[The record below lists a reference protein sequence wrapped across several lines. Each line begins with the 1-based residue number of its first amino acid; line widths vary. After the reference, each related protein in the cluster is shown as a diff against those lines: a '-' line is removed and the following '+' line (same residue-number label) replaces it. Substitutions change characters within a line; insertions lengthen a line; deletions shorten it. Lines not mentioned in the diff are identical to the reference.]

1 MKKGLL
7 RAAITTALT
16 VAFAVPAFANP
27 FSDVPSTHWAYKAV
41 NDLQKAGIV
50 EGYNGKFNGNQNM
63 TRYEM
68 AQVIANAMTKAQT
81 AEQKETVGKLSK
93 EFATEL
99 MSLGVKVDGIEK
111 KVDDMVKVSGDA
123 RVRYF
128 NTDDMDANDA
138 GSITDYRA
146 RVSFDGK
153 INDNL
158 KFNARLSSGNALV
171 ENSSKGINL
180 DTANVTFNTYGL
192 ENTVGRQDIKLG
204 SGFIMDTQMNGVA
217 SKIGGLKVFGGNAS
231 QNFSTASGANQVETV
246 YGAEYG
252 MNIGGAKVAADYLKI
267 ADKVT
272 DGKQEIYGANISG
285 KIMNGVSASAE
296 YFTNNDKDA
305 DAVAYGVK
313 LDNIGLSATYRD
325 VEANGLTKYSTM
337 NNNRFNEAM
346 NANGF
351 KGMEYQ
357 FDKGLGKNAVLTVK
371 HQDFETQQGAELAA
385 RTSAVVNVKF

>member
-27 FSDVPSTHWAYKAV
+27 FSDVPSNHWAYQAV
-41 NDLQKAGIV
+41 TDLQKAGIV
-50 EGYNGKFNGNQNM
+50 EGYNGKFNGTQNM

-68 AQVIANAMTKAQT
+68 AQVVANAMTKAQT

-93 EFATEL
+93 EFAVEL
-99 MSLGVKVDGIEK
+99 MNLGVKVDGIEK

-128 NTDDMDANDA
+128 NTEDANDN
-138 GSITDYRA
+138 TDYRA

-153 INDNL
+153 ISDGV
-158 KFNARLSSGNALV
+158 KFNARLSSGNAAS
-171 ENSSKGINL
+171 EGTAKAIAL
-180 DTANVTFNTYGL
+180 DTANVSFNTYGL

-217 SKIGGLKVFGGNAS
+217 TKIGGLKAFGGNVT
-231 QNFSTASGANQVETV
+231 QTADGTQYERF
-246 YGAEYG
+246 YGAEYAT
-252 MNIGGAKVAADYLKI
+252 NILGAKVTADYLKN
-267 ADKVT
+267 DT
-272 DGKQEIYGANISG
+272 QKQEIFG
-285 KIMNGVSASAE
+285 GVASAE
-296 YFTNNDKDA
+296 VIKGVTATGEYFKNNGNDA
-305 DAVAYGVK
+305 DAKAYGVK
-313 LDNIGLSATYRD
+313 LNKLGLSATYRD
-325 VEANGLTKYSTM
+325 VENGGLTAYSTM
-337 NNNRFNEAM
+337 N
-346 NANGF
+346 ANGSFADQTGGF

-357 FDKGLGKNAVLTVK
+357 FDKELVKNAVLTVK
-371 HQDFETQQGAELAA
+371 HQDFEKQDGSELAA